1 MRERI
6 ERERERERE
15 DRERERER
23 EADRRMGGQRQ
34 EEWRTQIRTDMSS
47 GRLSRTDIIC
57 GKPDDETSRL
67 MYHNTDRQ
75 AVRWIAM

>member
-34 EEWRTQIRTDMSS
+34 KEWRTEIRTGMST

-67 MYHNTDRQ
+67 MYHNTDR
-75 AVRWIAM
+75 IAM